1 MKLSE
6 ISRQRMR
13 GPGELGRSGD
23 DDDTDS
29 MGGYDSHSSDTTQ
42 VPRAA
47 NPYLH
52 LSLPYW

>member
-1 MKLSE
+1 
-6 ISRQRMR
+6 MR

-52 LSLPYW
+52 LSLPY